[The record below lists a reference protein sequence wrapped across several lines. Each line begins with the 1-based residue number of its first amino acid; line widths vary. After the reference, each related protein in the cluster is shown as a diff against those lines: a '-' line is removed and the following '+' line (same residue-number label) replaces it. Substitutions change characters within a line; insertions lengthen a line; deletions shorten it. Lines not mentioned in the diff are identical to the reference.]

1 MILAVSVGHIV
12 LVVIVIWAL
21 LMLRFVMIKR
31 GR

>member
-1 MILAVSVGHIV
+1 MIIALSTGRIV
-12 LVVIVIWAL
+12 LGAAVIWAL

>member
-1 MILAVSVGHIV
+1 MILAVSVGRIV
-12 LVVIVIWAL
+12 LVVAIIWAL

>member
-1 MILAVSVGHIV
+1 MILALSTGRIV
-12 LVVIVIWAL
+12 LGIVVIWAL